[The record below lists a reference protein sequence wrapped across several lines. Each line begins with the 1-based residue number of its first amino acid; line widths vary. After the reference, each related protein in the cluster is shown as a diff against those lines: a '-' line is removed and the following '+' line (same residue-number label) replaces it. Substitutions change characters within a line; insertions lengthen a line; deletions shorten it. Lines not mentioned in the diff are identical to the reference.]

1 MLTATISLASVEQV
15 KRFASI
21 ARKYDFKV
29 ALTEG
34 RYEADGKSIL
44 GIFCLNLAR
53 PLRME
58 VHNDD
63 PKDFLAQI
71 QEFLCRT

>member
-15 KRFASI
+15 KRFAHI
-21 ARKYDFKV
+21 ARKFDFDV
-29 ALTEG
+29 ALSEG
-34 RYEADGKSIL
+34 RYRADGKSIL

-53 PLRME
+53 PLRMDI
-58 VHNDD
+58 HHDD
-63 PKDFLAQI
+63 PQEFLSQI